1 MGKVNGLSRRPN
13 WRKGMEKDNKDRTLV
28 KVEWLRK
35 AEVEEVLIEGVD
47 KESKRVRSERQ
58 QYYQGSRRD
67 EASRGKN
74 AER

>member
-58 QYYQGSRRD
+58 QYYQDSRRD